1 MSGEMSQSTE
11 SCILVGLEEGD
22 DAPLSEILLN
32 ALECPVCMEY
42 MVPPIVLC
50 ESGHNICDQCRPKL
64 PICPA
69 CRMPFL
75 EARNI
80 ALETLAQGLRY
91 PCRNRHLG
99 CPEVYPMALISKHH
113 LMCQH
118 RPYECPLKV
127 PGRCSWKEYNWGAHC
142 ESRIGWM
149 KPLSALRVRHQQ
161 PLRACIQCQ

>member
-1 MSGEMSQSTE
+1 
-11 SCILVGLEEGD
+11 
-22 DAPLSEILLN
+22 
-32 ALECPVCMEY
+32 MEY

-69 CRMPFL
+69 CRRPFL

-127 PGRCSWKEYNWGAHC
+127 PGRCSWKGAANRLNTAIVHGLAPVQERASHANQLCDKVKSVHHMPINSVIQSREYITRQ
-142 ESRIGWM
+142 ST
-149 KPLSALRVRHQQ
+149 L
-161 PLRACIQCQ
+161 

>member
-64 PICPA
+64 PFCPA
-69 CRMPFL
+69 CRRPFL

-127 PGRCSWKEYNWGAHC
+127 PGRCSWKEYNWGAYC

-161 PLRACIQCQ
+161 P